1 MSTRVRD
8 RVRVRDRD
16 RVRARDRA
24 SANGAAPPTRA
35 FWLIFSSSKDPGDEK
50 ANGFLGFSKKAKK
63 AVKVIGDVI
72 VNGIVKVNGIYP
84 YCSRSAAMRGANACA
99 AAAFCAAVAAP
110 WAHFLPGISSKS
122 RWRGEPADA
131 SSENVRRVWRIRRFF
146 ARKKK
151 WGWISN
157 TQITLSTSKIVA
169 ARRKECEW
177 HLGTFRTIPRR

>member
-1 MSTRVRD
+1 MRARD
-8 RVRVRDRD
+8 RV
-16 RVRARDRA
+16 RDRA

-35 FWLIFSSSKDPGDEK
+35 FWLIFLSSKDPGDEK
-50 ANGFLGFSKKAKK
+50 ANAFLGFSKKAKK

-99 AAAFCAAVAAP
+99 AAAFCAAGAAP
-110 WAHFLPGISSKS
+110 GAHFSPGIFSKS

-131 SSENVRRVWRIRRFF
+131 SSENVRRSWRIRRFF

-151 WGWISN
+151 WGWMPK

-169 ARRKECEW
+169 ARRKEREW
-177 HLGTFRTIPRR
+177 HLGTFRTIFQR

>member
-1 MSTRVRD
+1 MSTRVRERV
-8 RVRVRDRD
+8 RVRVRDRA
-16 RVRARDRA
+16 RVRARDRVRDRA

-50 ANGFLGFSKKAKK
+50 A
-63 AVKVIGDVI
+63 VKVIGDVI
-72 VNGIVKVNGIYP
+72 VDGIVKVNGIYP

-99 AAAFCAAVAAP
+99 AAAFCAAGAAP
-110 WAHFLPGISSKS
+110 GAHFSPGIFSKS

-151 WGWISN
+151 MGVDAKYTN
-157 TQITLSTSKIVA
+157 RAEHV
-169 ARRKECEW
+169 
-177 HLGTFRTIPRR
+177 